1 MDRKL
6 AEQKQ
11 KQLRISLPQIVREE
25 YEMILLAGI
34 FESSF
39 GNKLVFRGGTALRM
53 AYGSPRF
60 SDDLDFTQL
69 QKIEEEEFQKW
80 CQTTAE
86 ANSNLE
92 LIEALKKYYTLYAK
106 FRVTDSVLSQPIG
119 IKIEISTRKEK
130 WEKGKD
136 YQLKN
141 LRSQV
146 TPVTVLAQ
154 VIDLKR
160 LLKEKQSISPPRVRD
175 IFDIWFINQSLGQR
189 VSMDF
194 KGFKTTEVKREL
206 HRLLPEGEWQLI
218 KKWLTKE

>member
-25 YEMILLAGI
+25 YEMILLARLS
-34 FESSF
+34 ESDF
-39 GNKLVFRGGTALRM
+39 GDRVVFRGGTALRM
-53 AYGSPRF
+53 AHGSPRF

-69 QKIEEEEFQKW
+69 KKIGEEEFQKW
-80 CQTTAE
+80 CQKTAQ
-86 ANSNLE
+86 ATPNME
-92 LIEALKKYYTLYAK
+92 LIEALKKYYTLCAK
-106 FRVTDSVLSQPIG
+106 FQVTDPVLSQPIG

-130 WEKGKD
+130 WEKGED

-141 LRSQV
+141 LKSGV

-154 VIDLKR
+154 VITLER
-160 LLKEKQSISPPRVRD
+160 LLKEKQNISPPRVRD
-175 IFDIWFINQSLGQR
+175 IFDIWFINQSLGRR
-189 VSMDF
+189 VPMDF

-206 HRLLPEGEWQLI
+206 HRLLPEGEWRLI
-218 KKWLTKE
+218 ETWLTKK